1 MKIKKAII
9 TAAGFGTR
17 FFPVSKSIQ
26 KEMLPLLNKPII
38 DYVVDDCLRAGIEE
52 IIFVVNDT
60 NDQIRHYYSEDM
72 KIYNHLKFLNK
83 LKKYEKIERLHTKAK
98 FSYIIQQAEGI
109 YGTAVPVMLSYDHV
123 KDEEA
128 FLVLTGDD
136 FFLNTDG
143 SSDISNMISEFEKN
157 NADGMVTCMSVPHE
171 EVSKYGIAEYKEV
184 DGVKYL
190 TNQIEKPLPH
200 EVTSNY
206 IVVSKSIFKPSIF
219 KYFKGQKPDPRTNEM
234 YLTTAYSA
242 MAKKEK
248 VMIYEPKGKYIDS
261 GDVFLWLKSNLLLAK
276 EDKVIWD
283 KLLNLFKTLE

>member
-60 NDQIRHYYSEDM
+60 NDQIRHYYSEDK

-83 LKKYEKIERLHTKAK
+83 LKKYEKSEGLHTKAK

-128 FLVLTGDD
+128 FLVQQ
-136 FFLNTDG
+136 FNCRK
-143 SSDISNMISEFEKN
+143 SD
-157 NADGMVTCMSVPHE
+157 
-171 EVSKYGIAEYKEV
+171 
-184 DGVKYL
+184 
-190 TNQIEKPLPH
+190 
-200 EVTSNY
+200 
-206 IVVSKSIFKPSIF
+206 
-219 KYFKGQKPDPRTNEM
+219 R
-234 YLTTAYSA
+234 
-242 MAKKEK
+242 KEK
-248 VMIYEPKGKYIDS
+248 TRRCFVWSLSP
-261 GDVFLWLKSNLLLAK
+261 VRNSNCLPIHLL
-276 EDKVIWD
+276 
-283 KLLNLFKTLE
+283 